1 MNIVKIRPTRD
12 TPAVYFDPNKGIFKM
27 FGRSLPEN
35 SLKFWTPIL
44 KQIEDGIRTKH
55 LDIRVKME
63 YYNTSSS
70 KCVFDLFR
78 VFKSIEEKGVELS
91 IRWYY
96 EQYDEDMLEAG
107 QDYKELLNLPIKFIE
122 EKANRLRQSA

>member
-1 MNIVKIRPTRD
+1 
-12 TPAVYFDPNKGIFKM
+12 M

-44 KQIEDGIRTKH
+44 NQIESGIQAKH
-55 LDIRVKME
+55 MDIRVKME

-78 VFKSIEEKGVELS
+78 VFKSIEDKGVTLD

-122 EKANRLRQSA
+122 EKANRLRQTA

>member
-1 MNIVKIRPTRD
+1 MSILKIKPTRD
-12 TPAVYFDPNKGIFKM
+12 TPAVYFDAEKGIFKM

-44 KQIEDGIRTKH
+44 RQIENGIQTNK

-78 VFKSIEEKGVELS
+78 VFKSIEQKGVELS

-96 EQYDEDMLEAG
+96 EEYDEDMLEAG
-107 QDYKELLNLPIKFIE
+107 EDYKNLLDLPIKFIE
-122 EKANRLRQSA
+122 EKSRMKQSA

>member
-1 MNIVKIRPTRD
+1 MNTLKIKPTTD
-12 TPAVYFDPNKGIFKM
+12 TPAVYFNPAQGIFKM
-27 FGRSLPEN
+27 YGRSLPEN

-44 KQIEDGIRTKH
+44 REIENGIQTPK

-78 VFKSIEEKGVELS
+78 VFKSIEEKGVELT

-96 EQYDEDMLEAG
+96 DEYDEDMLEAG
-107 QDYKELLNLPIKFIE
+107 EDYRDLLNLPIKFIE
-122 EKANRLRQSA
+122 EKSKLQRTA

>member
-1 MNIVKIRPTRD
+1 MNVLKIRPTRD
-12 TPAVYFDPNKGIFKM
+12 TPAIYFDPNKGIFKM

-35 SLKFWTPIL
+35 SLKFWTPLL
-44 KQIEDGIRTKH
+44 KQIEDGIQTTK

-78 VFKSIEEKGVELS
+78 VFKSFESKGIELS

-96 EQYDEDMLEAG
+96 DEYDEDMLEAG
-107 QDYKELLNLPIKFIE
+107 EDYKELLNLPIKFIE
-122 EKANRLRQSA
+122 ERANRLQQSA